1 MKGFSDDGKSERI
14 GVIPMGGTRVR
25 FFGIR
30 FSAKLVFGI
39 YVRIISRQLLNNSV
53 DLSSRKVF
61 KEHKILF
68 RYNGQSEMTDSI
80 FIAMGGRVPL

>member
-1 MKGFSDDGKSERI
+1 MN
-14 GVIPMGGTRVR
+14 GTRVR
-25 FFGIR
+25 FFGIC
-30 FSAKLVFGI
+30 FSTKLVFDI
-39 YVRIISRQLLNNSV
+39 YVRIISQRLLNNSV

-80 FIAMGGRVPL
+80 FIALGGRVPFNTPRFIPNSNSKQ

>member
-1 MKGFSDDGKSERI
+1 
-14 GVIPMGGTRVR
+14 MGGTRVR

-30 FSAKLVFGI
+30 FSTKLVFGI
-39 YVRIISRQLLNNSV
+39 YVRIISQRLLNNSV

-68 RYNGQSEMTDSI
+68 RYT
-80 FIAMGGRVPL
+80 AKPK